1 MKIIK
6 LYSPFRSGSNLVKA
20 CIEHNYEEL
29 SVLNTGEKHWK
40 HAFFAES
47 KKYQGYIFCV
57 RHPLDLACAI
67 RRYYFQNGRNITMN
81 TDWDSFFDKPIA
93 IFDQTSKTVSSPIY
107 YPNIYHLINAW
118 YYNYSKILSIKKFRS
133 TLILYEN
140 LIANQEL
147 EIKKSL
153 KKISLLPQGNH
164 IFEEILEKTGNKG
177 DERYVKPE
185 KSNQRFSKKISNL
198 RSSCGFSSQEIK
210 TQLSE
215 QQLDL
220 AIKSIQWDIMKNIG
234 YKKKGILSQLR

>member
-1 MKIIK
+1 MNIIK

-20 CIEHNYEEL
+20 CIEHNYQEI

-47 KKYQGYIFCV
+47 KKYQGYILCV

-81 TDWDSFFDKPIA
+81 TDWDSFFDRPIA

-118 YYNYSKILSIKKFRS
+118 YYNYKKILSIRKFKS
-133 TLILYEN
+133 SLILYEN

-147 EIKKSL
+147 VIKRSL
-153 KKISLLPQGNH
+153 KELTLLSHDNH
-164 IFEEILEKTGNKG
+164 AFEEILEKTGNMG
-177 DERYVKPE
+177 DDRYVKPK
-185 KSNQRFSKKISNL
+185 KSNQSFSKKISDL
-198 RSSCGFSSQEIK
+198 RSSCGFSSEEIK
-210 TQLSE
+210 AQLSE
-215 QQLDL
+215 KQLNL
-220 AIKSIQWDIMKNIG
+220 ASENIQWEIMKDIG
-234 YKKKGILSQLR
+234 YSMDGIIVQ